1 MSQTQKN
8 FSQASQSYESVSY
21 VQKDMA
27 QQLYDLISQDLQPG
41 RFMEYGVG
49 TGHLSHLLAQ
59 DERAKELE
67 FVDFSLPMLFQ
78 AQMKVMS
85 SGTQARTNFI
95 EADIESHNLPTCAS
109 AYISN
114 ATIQWL
120 KDFDAFVQK
129 CSIRLESG
137 AMMAFSAFGENH
149 FHEFYESARNVFG
162 KSSEV
167 QVKLYTQE
175 ALQSI
180 ALKHGFTVQRAQS
193 QQISETF
200 DSLKSI
206 LQYISQMGAQDD
218 PKAYPLTPSR
228 WRQWQDIYPTNST
241 GTYPLTWHY
250 HLECWIKK

>member
-21 VQKDMA
+21 IQKDMA
-27 QQLYDLISQDLQPG
+27 QQLYDLIAQDLQPG

-120 KDFDAFVQK
+120 QDFDAFVQK
-129 CSIRLESG
+129 CSSRLESG

-149 FHEFYESARNVFG
+149 FHEFYQSAQSVFQ
-162 KSSEV
+162 EANQV
-167 QVKLYTQE
+167 QVKLFTQE
-175 ALQSI
+175 ALEAI
-180 ALKHGFTVQRAQS
+180 AHKYDFTVKHSQS
-193 QQISETF
+193 HEVSENF

-218 PKAYPLTPSR
+218 PSAYPLTPSR
-228 WRQWQDIYPTNST
+228 WRQWQEIYPATT
-241 GTYPLTWHY
+241 EGEYPLTWHY
-250 HLECWIKK
+250 HLECWIKN